1 MSVNYN
7 FYHNQHL
14 TMLFQGDILA
24 GTVGTFLAWNRIL
37 LGSDT
42 HTGARNN
49 ENDNVVLASWMACC
63 FTKQSTSR
71 AFKKRKRSMTA
82 PDILEE
88 IGSVIND
95 YTRTTIDSE

>member
-1 MSVNYN
+1 
-7 FYHNQHL
+7 
-14 TMLFQGDILA
+14 MLFQGDILA

-37 LGSDT
+37 QGNDSNSGSRKKQSD
-42 HTGARNN
+42 
-49 ENDNVVLASWMACC
+49 DVVLASWMACC

-88 IGSVIND
+88 IGAVIDD
-95 YTRTTIDSE
+95 YTSTTIDSA